1 MSIYTH
7 GNVIYMILPDE
18 IVTLIMHFA
27 RVISSHWEDDYIQD
41 IKLMRNVTQY
51 GVKRALVHLKVFKK
65 LETHPFNPFL
75 AGSGGRVFWGETYH
89 LNI

>member
-1 MSIYTH
+1 
-7 GNVIYMILPDE
+7 MILPDE

-51 GVKRALVHLKVFKK
+51 GVKRALVHLKAFKK
-65 LETHPFNPFL
+65 LETRPFNPFL
-75 AGSGGRVFWGETYH
+75 AGNSGIVFWGDTYQF
-89 LNI
+89 NINI